1 MSFKKRIIFFV
12 VGIGL
17 SLLTYSL
24 VFAEQANAQT
34 PAENERILAAVKD
47 WVVGRYDSSEQ
58 YQRDIDT
65 GASDTQQHRL
75 MYQLFA
81 PIDASFA
88 DGVLVYQQSSMDG
101 SEDPDWITRRG
112 LLQFYVNSETG
123 QVHQRELDFKDSEN
137 VFNVHRDPEFLA
149 GLTLEDFTWRENCDF
164 KLTMSEDGLSVS
176 GPMDFGP
183 CRMEMPSGGVMTA
196 DDKIHITPDEFWFLG
211 RYLDED
217 GAVVWGTESD
227 EMNKLKRVGDIDE
240 SSAVLVFGGT
250 RNTGLEIIKI
260 LAARGDSVT
269 AFVRPTSDVSALNDL
284 GVTLFEGDALD
295 ADSVRAAFDAESYG
309 AVISSLGSTR
319 GDSPVDDVGTI
330 NVAEAAKATG
340 VDRILMVSSIGA
352 GESKGALPFYVRW
365 ILGSALERKTTAE
378 NHLMA
383 SGLDYT
389 IIRPGGLGEGP
400 ASETGQLI
408 EGSEIFAFGQIS
420 RAEVAR
426 LLVEAF
432 DDPDTERKVYHA
444 IEAAD

>member
-183 CRMEMPSGGVMTA
+183 CRME
-196 DDKIHITPDEFWFLG
+196 
-211 RYLDED
+211 
-217 GAVVWGTESD
+217 
-227 EMNKLKRVGDIDE
+227 
-240 SSAVLVFGGT
+240 
-250 RNTGLEIIKI
+250 
-260 LAARGDSVT
+260 
-269 AFVRPTSDVSALNDL
+269 
-284 GVTLFEGDALD
+284 
-295 ADSVRAAFDAESYG
+295 
-309 AVISSLGSTR
+309 
-319 GDSPVDDVGTI
+319 
-330 NVAEAAKATG
+330 
-340 VDRILMVSSIGA
+340 
-352 GESKGALPFYVRW
+352 
-365 ILGSALERKTTAE
+365 
-378 NHLMA
+378 
-383 SGLDYT
+383 
-389 IIRPGGLGEGP
+389 
-400 ASETGQLI
+400 
-408 EGSEIFAFGQIS
+408 
-420 RAEVAR
+420 
-426 LLVEAF
+426 
-432 DDPDTERKVYHA
+432 
-444 IEAAD
+444 